1 MQQLWYNNRAMDYY
15 SWCHTRGA
23 AAAWIEVLEL
33 RAERD
38 SNPVEFVRKFKSAIA
53 KLNLFK
59 QMRLNKKQQ
68 VLQFIAATK
77 SAFFEYAYEYI
88 LLLTSDNT
96 TLELACER
104 YLKSTNAMA
113 KLDCFRDLDLSILQR
128 SRLFRL
134 AVTSVLH
141 EADMTSETLE

>member
-1 MQQLWYNNRAMDYY
+1 M
-15 SWCHTRGA
+15 
-23 AAAWIEVLEL
+23 
-33 RAERD
+33 
-38 SNPVEFVRKFKSAIA
+38 
-53 KLNLFK
+53 FK

-88 LLLTSDNT
+88 LFLTSDNT

-113 KLDCFRDLDLSILQR
+113 KLDCFRELDLSILQR

-134 AVTSVLH
+134 AVTSVHH